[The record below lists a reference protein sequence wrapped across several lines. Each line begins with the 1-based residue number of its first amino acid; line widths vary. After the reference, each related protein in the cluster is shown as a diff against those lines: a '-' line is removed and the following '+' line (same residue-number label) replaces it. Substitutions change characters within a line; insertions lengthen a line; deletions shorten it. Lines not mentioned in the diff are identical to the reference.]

1 MVRKL
6 AFVFAIVFVIV
17 VVMGWMPQCVT
28 AMQMTPDGPERTMF
42 GLFKMSMLDDVT
54 HGLSALLLLAASIR
68 SRQASLLALTAFGWY
83 YACDAAFFLINGFI
97 NHKPF
102 MSNIMLNLPH
112 VIIATIM
119 LGMVYYLAPRE
130 EQMSAAARMPATA

>member
-6 AFVFAIVFVIV
+6 AFAFSVIFVIV
-17 VVMGWMPQCVT
+17 VVMGWMPHNIT

-54 HGLSALLLLAASIR
+54 HGLSALLLLAACSK

-83 YACDAAFFLINGFI
+83 YACDAAFYLINGFI
-97 NHKPF
+97 SHKPL
-102 MSNIMLNLPH
+102 MSNVMLNLPH
-112 VIIATIM
+112 VLIAVIM
-119 LGMVYYLAPRE
+119 LSMVYWLAPRE
-130 EQMSAAARMPATA
+130 DRRLAGGLSPAAA

>member
-6 AFVFAIVFVIV
+6 AFGFAVIFVIV
-17 VVMGWMPQCVT
+17 VAMGWMPQCVT
-28 AMQMTPDGPERTMF
+28 AMQMTPDGMERTMF

-54 HGLSALLLLAASIR
+54 HGLSALLLLAACIK

-83 YACDAAFFLINGFI
+83 YACDAAFYLINGFI
-97 NHKPF
+97 NHKPL

-112 VIIATIM
+112 VLIATIM
-119 LGMVYYLAPRE
+119 LGMVYWLAPRE
-130 EQMSAAARMPATA
+130 ESRRMSGMVPATA

>member
-6 AFVFAIVFVIV
+6 AFAFSVIFVIV
-17 VVMGWMPQCVT
+17 VVMGWMPHNIT

-54 HGLSALLLLAASIR
+54 HGLSALVLLAACIK

-83 YACDAAFFLINGFI
+83 YACDAAFYLINGFI
-97 NHKPF
+97 NGKPL
-102 MSNIMLNLPH
+102 MSNVMLNLPH
-112 VIIATIM
+112 VLIAVIM
-119 LGMVYYLAPRE
+119 LSMVYWLAPRE
-130 EQMSAAARMPATA
+130 DRRLGAGLTPVAA

>member
-6 AFVFAIVFVIV
+6 AFAFSVIFVIV
-17 VVMGWMPQCVT
+17 VVMGWMPHNIT

-54 HGLSALLLLAASIR
+54 HGLSAILLLAACIK

-83 YACDAAFFLINGFI
+83 YAWDAVFYLVNGFI
-97 NHKPF
+97 NHKPLV
-102 MSNIMLNLPH
+102 SNIMLNLPH
-112 VIIATIM
+112 VLIAVIM
-119 LGMVYYLAPRE
+119 LSMVYWIAPRE
-130 EQMSAAARMPATA
+130 EHQQAGGMVPAAV

>member
-6 AFVFAIVFVIV
+6 AFAFTVIFVIV
-17 VVMGWMPQCVT
+17 VVMGWMPHNIT

-54 HGLSALLLLAASIR
+54 HGLSAIVLLAACIK

-83 YACDAAFFLINGFI
+83 YACDAVFYLVNGFI
-97 NHKPF
+97 NQKPL

-112 VIIATIM
+112 VLIAIIM
-119 LGMVYYLAPRE
+119 LSMVYWIAPRE
-130 EQMSAAARMPATA
+130 DRQRVGGMMPAA

>member
-6 AFVFAIVFVIV
+6 AFVFSIVFVV
-17 VVMGWMPQCVT
+17 VVAMGWMPQCIT
-28 AMQMTPDGPERTMF
+28 AMQMTPEGPERTMF

-97 NHKPF
+97 IHKPL
-102 MSNIMLNLPH
+102 MSNVMLNLPH
-112 VIIATIM
+112 VLIGTIM

-130 EQMSAAARMPATA
+130 ERLSSGVAMPVAA

>member
-6 AFVFAIVFVIV
+6 AFVFAVLFVIV

-54 HGLSALLLLAASIR
+54 HGLSALLLLAASLT
-68 SRQASLLALTAFGWY
+68 SRRASLLALTAFGWY
-83 YACDAAFFLINGFI
+83 YACDAVFYLIDGFL
-97 NHKPF
+97 NHKPVV
-102 MSNIMLNLPH
+102 SNILLNLPH
-112 VIIATIM
+112 VVISSVM
-119 LGMVYYLAPRE
+119 LSAVYFLAPKER
-130 EQMSAAARMPATA
+130 AA

>member
-6 AFVFAIVFVIV
+6 AFVFSVIFVIV
-17 VVMGWMPQCVT
+17 VVMGWMPHNIT

-54 HGLSALLLLAASIR
+54 HGLSALVLLAACIK
-68 SRQASLLALTAFGWY
+68 SRPASLLALTAFGWY

-97 NHKPF
+97 NRKPL
-102 MSNIMLNLPH
+102 MSNVMLNLPH
-112 VIIATIM
+112 VLIAVIM
-119 LGMVYYLAPRE
+119 LSMVYWFAPRE
-130 EQMSAAARMPATA
+130 DRRLAGGLAPVGA

>member
-6 AFVFAIVFVIV
+6 AGGFAVIFVIV
-17 VVMGWMPQCVT
+17 VAMGWMPHNIT

-54 HGLSALLLLAASIR
+54 HGLSAVLLLAACIR

-83 YACDAAFFLINGFI
+83 YGCDAVFYLINGFI
-97 NHKPF
+97 NHKPLT
-102 MSNIMLNLPH
+102 SNVMLNLPH
-112 VIIATIM
+112 VLIATIM
-119 LGMVYYLAPRE
+119 LGMVYWVAPRE
-130 EQMSAAARMPATA
+130 NRVVASAPRPVAA

>member
-6 AFVFAIVFVIV
+6 AFAFSVIFVIV
-17 VVMGWMPQCVT
+17 VVMGWMPHNIT

-54 HGLSALLLLAASIR
+54 HGLSAIVLLAACIR

-83 YACDAAFFLINGFI
+83 YACDAAFYLINGFI
-97 NHKPF
+97 NRKPL

-112 VIIATIM
+112 VLIAVIM
-119 LGMVYYLAPRE
+119 LSMVYWLAPRE
-130 EQMSAAARMPATA
+130 DRRLSAVLRPATA

>member
-6 AFVFAIVFVIV
+6 AFAFSVIFVIV
-17 VVMGWMPQCVT
+17 VVMGWMPHNIT

-54 HGLSALLLLAASIR
+54 HGLSALVLLAACIK

-83 YACDAAFFLINGFI
+83 YACDAVFYLINGFI
-97 NHKPF
+97 NRKPL
-102 MSNIMLNLPH
+102 MSNVMLNLPH
-112 VIIATIM
+112 VLIAVIM
-119 LGMVYYLAPRE
+119 LSMVYWLAPRE
-130 EQMSAAARMPATA
+130 RVAGSYAPATA